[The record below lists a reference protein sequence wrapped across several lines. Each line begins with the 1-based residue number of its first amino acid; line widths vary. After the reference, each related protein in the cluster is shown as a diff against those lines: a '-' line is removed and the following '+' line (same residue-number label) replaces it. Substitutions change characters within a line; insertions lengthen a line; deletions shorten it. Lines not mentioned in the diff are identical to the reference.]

1 MYVGRSYKLIDF
13 ALWSRR
19 SVIYMVVVSGLAVAA
34 YRLPGIAGF
43 SVPWSVVLVL
53 GTTVSLVAGFKNS
66 QVLTRS
72 GEALQAFT
80 QIIASSRMWS
90 NFCRDFL
97 DAPTARQ
104 LIYRHIAWMT
114 ALRFSL
120 RRPMPWES
128 MGKAANIE
136 YMRRYRI
143 SEDKGSLAEELPP
156 LVAEQADKVLKSPQ
170 PALALLEMQS
180 VQVNALF
187 KDAKLPPQIYVE
199 LTKLIR
205 DFHDQQARCDRIKN
219 NPYPRQYAIVSSM
232 FVMIFCTLL
241 PFGVVPVFAEMG
253 KLGGALSA
261 RCWAGPTCLSTRSAK
276 AAPTRS
282 RAMPTTFQSRRSAA
296 TSRSNCARALA
307 RLTCRSPCCPS
318 TISRPEVPDLAR
330 LRFRFDEDHQRFR
343 HHAIMRHGVGGRLA
357 LH

>member
-1 MYVGRSYKLIDF
+1 MYVGRSYKVMDF

-34 YRLPGIAGF
+34 YRLPGVAGF

-66 QVLTRS
+66 QVFTRS
-72 GEALQAFT
+72 SEALQAFT
-80 QIIASSRMWS
+80 QITASSRLWS
-90 NFCRDFL
+90 NFCRDFI

-114 ALRFSL
+114 ALRFAL

-128 MGKAANIE
+128 MGRAANVE
-136 YMRRYRI
+136 YRRRYHVQ
-143 SEDKGSLAEELPP
+143 EDAGSMADEVRP
-156 LVAEQADKVLKSPQ
+156 LLAEQAEGVLKSAQ
-170 PALALLEMQS
+170 PTLALLEMQS

-187 KDAKLPPQIYVE
+187 KDAKILPQVYVE

-241 PFGVVPVFAEMG
+241 PFGVVPVFADMG
-253 KLGGALSA
+253 KLGGALGPVAIWLTIPFSTLLGWAYMSLDQVGESSA
-261 RCWAGPTCLSTRSAK
+261 NPFEGNANDVPISQICRDVEIELRAGLGEVDLPKPLL
-276 AAPTRS
+276 PINDI
-282 RAMPTTFQSRRSAA
+282 A
-296 TSRSNCARALA
+296 T
-307 RLTCRSPCCPS
+307 
-318 TISRPEVPDLAR
+318 
-330 LRFRFDEDHQRFR
+330 
-343 HHAIMRHGVGGRLA
+343 
-357 LH
+357 

>member
-1 MYVGRSYKLIDF
+1 MYVGRSYKIVDF

-66 QVLTRS
+66 QVFTRS
-72 GEALQAFT
+72 SDALQAFT
-80 QIIASSRMWS
+80 QITASSRLWS

-128 MGKAANIE
+128 MARAANIE
-136 YMRRYRI
+136 YRRRYRI
-143 SEDKGSLAEELPP
+143 HEDASSIADELRP
-156 LVAEQADKVLKSPQ
+156 LLAEQAEDVLKSPQ
-170 PALALLEMQS
+170 PAIALLERQS
-180 VQVNALF
+180 AQVNALF
-187 KDAKLPPQIYVE
+187 KDTKLPPQIYGE

-241 PFGVVPVFAEMG
+241 PFGVVPVFADMG
-253 KLGGALSA
+253 KLGGALGSIAIWLTIPFSTLLGWAYMSLDQVGESSA
-261 RCWAGPTCLSTRSAK
+261 NPFEGNANDVPISQICRDIEIELRSGLGEANLPK
-276 AAPTRS
+276 PLL
-282 RAMPTTFQSRRSAA
+282 PVNDIA
-296 TSRSNCARALA
+296 T
-307 RLTCRSPCCPS
+307 
-318 TISRPEVPDLAR
+318 
-330 LRFRFDEDHQRFR
+330 
-343 HHAIMRHGVGGRLA
+343 
-357 LH
+357 

>member
-19 SVIYMVVVSGLAVAA
+19 SVIYMVVVSGMAVAA

-66 QVLTRS
+66 QVFTRS

-80 QIIASSRMWS
+80 QITASSRVWS

-97 DAPTARQ
+97 DAPTAKQ

-143 SEDKGSLAEELPP
+143 REDKGSIADELRP
-156 LVAEQADKVLKSPQ
+156 LLAEQADKVLKSSQ

-205 DFHDQQARCDRIKN
+205 DLHDQQARSDRIKN

-253 KLGGALSA
+253 KLGGV
-261 RCWAGPTCLSTRSAK
+261 LSTVGIWLTIPFSTLLGWAYMSLDQVGESSANPFEGN
-276 AAPTRS
+276 ANDVPISQICRDIEIEL
-282 RAMPTTFQSRRSAA
+282 RAGLGEVELPKPLLPVNDIA
-296 TSRSNCARALA
+296 T
-307 RLTCRSPCCPS
+307 
-318 TISRPEVPDLAR
+318 
-330 LRFRFDEDHQRFR
+330 
-343 HHAIMRHGVGGRLA
+343 
-357 LH
+357 

>member
-66 QVLTRS
+66 QVFTRS

-80 QIIASSRMWS
+80 QITASSRVWS

-97 DAPTARQ
+97 DAPTAKQ

-143 SEDKGSLAEELPP
+143 REDKGSIADELRP
-156 LVAEQADKVLKSPQ
+156 LLAEQADKVLKSSQ

-205 DFHDQQARCDRIKN
+205 DLHDQQARCDRIKN

-253 KLGGALSA
+253 KLGGV
-261 RCWAGPTCLSTRSAK
+261 LSTVGIWLTIPFSTLLGWAYMSLDQVGESSANPFEGN
-276 AAPTRS
+276 ANDVPISQICRDIEIEL
-282 RAMPTTFQSRRSAA
+282 RAGLGEVELPKPLLPVNDIA
-296 TSRSNCARALA
+296 T
-307 RLTCRSPCCPS
+307 
-318 TISRPEVPDLAR
+318 
-330 LRFRFDEDHQRFR
+330 
-343 HHAIMRHGVGGRLA
+343 
-357 LH
+357 

>member
-66 QVLTRS
+66 QVFTRS

-80 QIIASSRMWS
+80 QITASSRVWS

-97 DAPTARQ
+97 DAPTAKQ

-143 SEDKGSLAEELPP
+143 REDKGSIAEELRP
-156 LVAEQADKVLKSPQ
+156 LLAEQADKVLKSSQ

-180 VQVNALF
+180 VQVNAAF

-205 DFHDQQARCDRIKN
+205 DLHDQQARCDRIKN

-253 KLGGALSA
+253 KLGGV
-261 RCWAGPTCLSTRSAK
+261 LSTVGIWLTIPFSTLLGWAYMSLDQVGESSANPFEGN
-276 AAPTRS
+276 ANDVPISQICRDIEIEL
-282 RAMPTTFQSRRSAA
+282 RAGLGEVELPKPLLPVNDIA
-296 TSRSNCARALA
+296 T
-307 RLTCRSPCCPS
+307 
-318 TISRPEVPDLAR
+318 
-330 LRFRFDEDHQRFR
+330 
-343 HHAIMRHGVGGRLA
+343 
-357 LH
+357 

>member
-1 MYVGRSYKLIDF
+1 MYVGRSYKVVDF

-19 SVIYMVVVSGLAVAA
+19 SVLYMVVVSGLAVAA

-80 QIIASSRMWS
+80 QITASSRMWS

-97 DAPTARQ
+97 DAPTARK

-114 ALRFSL
+114 ALRYAL

-136 YMRRYRI
+136 YRRRYHI
-143 SEDKGSLAEELPP
+143 QEDGGSIADELRP
-156 LVAEQADKVLKSPQ
+156 LLGDQTVDVVKSPR
-170 PALALLEMQS
+170 PAIALLELQS
-180 VQVNALF
+180 VQVNGLL
-187 KDAKLPPQIYVE
+187 KDAKIPAQVYVE

-241 PFGVVPVFAEMG
+241 PFGVVPVFADMG
-253 KLGGALSA
+253 KLDGMLGSIAIWLTIPFSTLLGWAYMSLDQVGESSA
-261 RCWAGPTCLSTRSAK
+261 NPFEGNANDVPISQICRDIEIEMRAGLGESDLPKPLL
-276 AAPTRS
+276 PVNDI
-282 RAMPTTFQSRRSAA
+282 AM
-296 TSRSNCARALA
+296 
-307 RLTCRSPCCPS
+307 
-318 TISRPEVPDLAR
+318 
-330 LRFRFDEDHQRFR
+330 
-343 HHAIMRHGVGGRLA
+343 
-357 LH
+357 

>member
-1 MYVGRSYKLIDF
+1 MYVGRSYKVMDF

-34 YRLPGIAGF
+34 YRLPGLAGF

-66 QVLTRS
+66 QVFTRS
-72 GEALQAFT
+72 GEALQAFA
-80 QIIASSRMWS
+80 QITASSRLWS
-90 NFCRDFL
+90 NFCKDFT
-97 DAPTARQ
+97 DAPTAKQ

-114 ALRFSL
+114 ALRFAL

-128 MGKAANIE
+128 MARAANIE
-136 YMRRYRI
+136 YRRRYHVQ
-143 SEDKGSLAEELPP
+143 EDKGSIADELRPLLAE
-156 LVAEQADKVLKSPQ
+156 QTGDVLKSPR
-170 PALALLEMQS
+170 PAIALLEMQS
-180 VQVNALF
+180 VQVNGLF
-187 KDAKLPPQIYVE
+187 KDAKIPPQVYGE

-253 KLGGALSA
+253 KFGGALGSIAIWLTIPFSTLLGWAYMSLDQVGESSA
-261 RCWAGPTCLSTRSAK
+261 NPFEGNANDVPISQICRDIEIEMRTGLGEVDLP
-276 AAPTRS
+276 APLL
-282 RAMPTTFQSRRSAA
+282 PVNDIA
-296 TSRSNCARALA
+296 T
-307 RLTCRSPCCPS
+307 
-318 TISRPEVPDLAR
+318 
-330 LRFRFDEDHQRFR
+330 
-343 HHAIMRHGVGGRLA
+343 
-357 LH
+357 

>member
-1 MYVGRSYKLIDF
+1 MYVGRSYKVVDF

-19 SVIYMVVVSGLAVAA
+19 SVLYMVVVSGLAVAA
-34 YRLPGIAGF
+34 YRFPGIAGF

-80 QIIASSRMWS
+80 QITASSRMWS

-97 DAPTARQ
+97 DAPTARK

-114 ALRFSL
+114 ALRYAL

-128 MGKAANIE
+128 MGKAANTE
-136 YMRRYRI
+136 YRRRYHI
-143 SEDKGSLAEELPP
+143 QEDGGSIADELRP
-156 LVAEQADKVLKSPQ
+156 LLGDQTVDVLKSPR
-170 PALALLEMQS
+170 PAIALLELQS
-180 VQVNALF
+180 VQVNGLL
-187 KDAKLPPQIYVE
+187 KDAKVPAQVYVE

-241 PFGVVPVFAEMG
+241 PFGVVPVFADMG
-253 KLGGALSA
+253 KLDGMLGSIAIWLTIPFSTLLGWAYMSLDQVGESSA
-261 RCWAGPTCLSTRSAK
+261 NPFEGNANDVPISQICRDIEIEMRAGLGESDLPKPLL
-276 AAPTRS
+276 PVNDI
-282 RAMPTTFQSRRSAA
+282 AM
-296 TSRSNCARALA
+296 
-307 RLTCRSPCCPS
+307 
-318 TISRPEVPDLAR
+318 
-330 LRFRFDEDHQRFR
+330 
-343 HHAIMRHGVGGRLA
+343 
-357 LH
+357 

>member
-1 MYVGRSYKLIDF
+1 MYVGRSYKVVDF

-19 SVIYMVVVSGLAVAA
+19 SVLYMVVVSGLAVAA

-53 GTTVSLVAGFKNS
+53 GTTVSLVTGFKNS

-80 QIIASSRMWS
+80 QITASSRMWS

-97 DAPTARQ
+97 DAPTARK

-114 ALRFSL
+114 ALRYAL

-136 YMRRYRI
+136 YRRRYHI
-143 SEDKGSLAEELPP
+143 QEDEGSIVDELRP
-156 LVAEQADKVLKSPQ
+156 LLGDQTVDVLKSPR
-170 PALALLEMQS
+170 PAIALLEMQS
-180 VQVNALF
+180 VQVNGLL
-187 KDAKLPPQIYVE
+187 KDAKVPAQVYVE

-241 PFGVVPVFAEMG
+241 PFGVVPVFADMG
-253 KLGGALSA
+253 KLDGMLGSIAIWLTIPFSTLLGWAYMSLDQVGESSA
-261 RCWAGPTCLSTRSAK
+261 NPFEGNANDVPISQICRDIEIEMRAGLGESDLPKPLL
-276 AAPTRS
+276 PVNDI
-282 RAMPTTFQSRRSAA
+282 AM
-296 TSRSNCARALA
+296 
-307 RLTCRSPCCPS
+307 
-318 TISRPEVPDLAR
+318 
-330 LRFRFDEDHQRFR
+330 
-343 HHAIMRHGVGGRLA
+343 
-357 LH
+357 

>member
-1 MYVGRSYKLIDF
+1 MYVGRSYKVMDF

-34 YRLPGIAGF
+34 YRFPGLAGF

-66 QVLTRS
+66 QVFTRS
-72 GEALQAFT
+72 GEALQAFA
-80 QIIASSRMWS
+80 QITASSRLWS
-90 NFCRDFL
+90 NFCRDFT
-97 DAPTARQ
+97 DAPTAKQ

-114 ALRFSL
+114 ALRFAL

-128 MGKAANIE
+128 MARAANIE
-136 YMRRYRI
+136 YRRRYHVQ
-143 SEDKGSLAEELPP
+143 EDTGSIADELRPLLAEQTEG
-156 LVAEQADKVLKSPQ
+156 VLKSPR
-170 PALALLEMQS
+170 PAIALLEMQS
-180 VQVNALF
+180 VQVNGLF
-187 KDAKLPPQIYVE
+187 KDAKIPPQIYGE

-253 KLGGALSA
+253 KFGGALGSIAIWLTIPFSTLLGWAYMSLDQVGESSA
-261 RCWAGPTCLSTRSAK
+261 NPFEGNANDVRISQICRDIEIEMRTGLGEVDLP
-276 AAPTRS
+276 APLL
-282 RAMPTTFQSRRSAA
+282 PVNDIA
-296 TSRSNCARALA
+296 T
-307 RLTCRSPCCPS
+307 
-318 TISRPEVPDLAR
+318 
-330 LRFRFDEDHQRFR
+330 
-343 HHAIMRHGVGGRLA
+343 
-357 LH
+357 

>member
-66 QVLTRS
+66 QVFTRS

-80 QIIASSRMWS
+80 QITASSRVWS

-97 DAPTARQ
+97 DAPTAKQ

-143 SEDKGSLAEELPP
+143 REDKGSIAEELRP
-156 LVAEQADKVLKSPQ
+156 LLAEQADKVLKSSQ

-205 DFHDQQARCDRIKN
+205 DLHDQQARCDRIKN

-253 KLGGALSA
+253 KLGGV
-261 RCWAGPTCLSTRSAK
+261 LSTVGIWLTIPFSTLLGWAYMSLDQVGESSANPFEGN
-276 AAPTRS
+276 ANDVPISQICRDIEIEL
-282 RAMPTTFQSRRSAA
+282 RAGLGEVDLPKPLLPVNDIA
-296 TSRSNCARALA
+296 T
-307 RLTCRSPCCPS
+307 
-318 TISRPEVPDLAR
+318 
-330 LRFRFDEDHQRFR
+330 
-343 HHAIMRHGVGGRLA
+343 
-357 LH
+357 

>member
-1 MYVGRSYKLIDF
+1 MYVGRSYKVVDF

-19 SVIYMVVVSGLAVAA
+19 SVLYMVVVSGLAVAA

-80 QIIASSRMWS
+80 QITASSRMWS

-114 ALRFSL
+114 ALRYAL

-136 YMRRYRI
+136 YRRRYHI
-143 SEDKGSLAEELPP
+143 QEDGGSIADELRP
-156 LVAEQADKVLKSPQ
+156 LLGDQTVDVVKSPR
-170 PALALLEMQS
+170 PAIALLELQS
-180 VQVNALF
+180 VQVNGLL
-187 KDAKLPPQIYVE
+187 KDAKVPAQVYVE

-241 PFGVVPVFAEMG
+241 PFGVVPVFADMG
-253 KLGGALSA
+253 KLDGMLGSIAIWLTIPFSTLLGWAYMSLDQVGESSA
-261 RCWAGPTCLSTRSAK
+261 NPFEGNANDVPISQICRDIEIEMRAGLGESDLPKPLL
-276 AAPTRS
+276 PVNDI
-282 RAMPTTFQSRRSAA
+282 AM
-296 TSRSNCARALA
+296 
-307 RLTCRSPCCPS
+307 
-318 TISRPEVPDLAR
+318 
-330 LRFRFDEDHQRFR
+330 
-343 HHAIMRHGVGGRLA
+343 
-357 LH
+357 

>member
-34 YRLPGIAGF
+34 YRLPGLAGF

-66 QVLTRS
+66 QVFTRS

-80 QIIASSRMWS
+80 QITASSRVWS

-97 DAPTARQ
+97 DVPTARQ

-136 YMRRYRI
+136 YRRRYRI
-143 SEDKGSLAEELPP
+143 QEDTGSLAGDLQP
-156 LVAEQADKVLKSPQ
+156 LLAEQAGKVLESPQ
-170 PALALLEMQS
+170 PAIALLEMQS
-180 VQVNALF
+180 VQVNALL
-187 KDAKLPPQIYVE
+187 KDATIPPQIYGE

-241 PFGVVPVFAEMG
+241 PFGVVPVFADMG
-253 KLGGALSA
+253 KLGGVLGTIGIWLTIPFSTLLGWAYMSLDQVGESSA
-261 RCWAGPTCLSTRSAK
+261 NPFEGNANDVPISQICRDIEIELRAGLGETDLPKPLL
-276 AAPTRS
+276 PVNDI
-282 RAMPTTFQSRRSAA
+282 A
-296 TSRSNCARALA
+296 T
-307 RLTCRSPCCPS
+307 
-318 TISRPEVPDLAR
+318 
-330 LRFRFDEDHQRFR
+330 
-343 HHAIMRHGVGGRLA
+343 
-357 LH
+357 

>member
-136 YMRRYRI
+136 YRRRYRI
-143 SEDKGSLAEELPP
+143 QEDTGSLAGDLQP
-156 LVAEQADKVLKSPQ
+156 LLAEQAGKVLESPQ
-170 PALALLEMQS
+170 PAIALLEMQS
-180 VQVNALF
+180 VQVNALL
-187 KDAKLPPQIYVE
+187 KDAKIPPQIYGE

-241 PFGVVPVFAEMG
+241 PFGVVPVFADMG
-253 KLGGALSA
+253 KLGGVLGTLGIWLTIPFSTLLGWAYMSLDQVGESSA
-261 RCWAGPTCLSTRSAK
+261 NPFEGNANDVPISQICRDIEIELRAGLGEADLPKPLL
-276 AAPTRS
+276 PVNDI
-282 RAMPTTFQSRRSAA
+282 A
-296 TSRSNCARALA
+296 T
-307 RLTCRSPCCPS
+307 
-318 TISRPEVPDLAR
+318 
-330 LRFRFDEDHQRFR
+330 
-343 HHAIMRHGVGGRLA
+343 
-357 LH
+357 

>member
-34 YRLPGIAGF
+34 YRLPGLAGF

-80 QIIASSRMWS
+80 QITASSRVWS

-136 YMRRYRI
+136 YRRRYRI
-143 SEDKGSLAEELPP
+143 QEDTGSLAGDLQP
-156 LVAEQADKVLKSPQ
+156 LLAEQAGKVLESPQ
-170 PALALLEMQS
+170 PAIALLEMQS
-180 VQVNALF
+180 VQVNALL
-187 KDAKLPPQIYVE
+187 KDAKIPPQIYGE

-241 PFGVVPVFAEMG
+241 PFGVVPVFADMG
-253 KLGGALSA
+253 KLGGVLGTIGIWLTIPFSTLLGWAYMSLDQVGESSA
-261 RCWAGPTCLSTRSAK
+261 NPFEGNANDVPISQICRDIEIELRAGLGETDLPKPLL
-276 AAPTRS
+276 PVNDI
-282 RAMPTTFQSRRSAA
+282 A
-296 TSRSNCARALA
+296 T
-307 RLTCRSPCCPS
+307 
-318 TISRPEVPDLAR
+318 
-330 LRFRFDEDHQRFR
+330 
-343 HHAIMRHGVGGRLA
+343 
-357 LH
+357 